1 MSRPPIDAV
10 RRSVRIQL
18 RMTPA
23 DLEQLNLHRGEAS
36 ANEHILR
43 QLRAGWDEADKK
55 EQSDLGASR
64 RGQPVPAALL
74 NLLHYSWEDIGFK
87 YEGLTDQEKACIPRE
102 VFNELKEEVQ
112 RHGAPASWGATS
124 LDGTPSTP
132 DGAKHEP

>member
-43 QLRAGWDEADKK
+43 QLRAGWA
-55 EQSDLGASR
+55 GA
-64 RGQPVPAALL
+64 
-74 NLLHYSWEDIGFK
+74 
-87 YEGLTDQEKACIPRE
+87 
-102 VFNELKEEVQ
+102 
-112 RHGAPASWGATS
+112 
-124 LDGTPSTP
+124 PSTP